1 MGHTDGV
8 RSGFD
13 KLPHFCMDFAH
24 VAPVDGAF
32 HGVHDQAEI
41 LHGIAHV
48 RVVESALLPALCHIT
63 GQRQA
68 AVLAAYPF
76 GMLSQIL
83 RKPLLPVGKGEEEA
97 HLAFLK
103 AF

>member
-1 MGHTDGV
+1 MLLQLTEHSMVSMT
-8 RSGFD
+8 RPKS
-13 KLPHFCMDFAH
+13 
-24 VAPVDGAF
+24 
-32 HGVHDQAEI
+32 